1 MYFRPQIII
10 AFIIAGSISTIQL
23 SCKVK
28 STSPAFINTT
38 TMKEINSLD
47 DFYSFLD
54 NSKAISDDFER
65 SKLIIQQLSSLSNQ
79 SIVNYENYFRKELVR
94 FAHYNLALLY
104 ELQYP
109 SPLYT
114 KNGKPLDPQP
124 PPYLSTDGFI
134 YFRCGMVLLGKEIA
148 DSIMKDPEAI
158 TTIFSTPPLID
169 AESMLYVSEDALKL
183 KGADPGLLD
192 SLDEKDHYDSGNF
205 EMRGSPIKW
214 YDPET
219 VSPKLAKFYG
229 YKRMTM
235 DLTNFGK

>member
-1 MYFRPQIII
+1 MQFRSSIIVTLI
-10 AFIIAGSISTIQL
+10 LAGIFSTIL
-23 SCKVK
+23 ISCKVK
-28 STSPAFINTT
+28 SNPPASINSP
-38 TMKEINSLD
+38 TMKEINNLD

-65 SKLIIQQLSSLSNQ
+65 SQLIIQQLSSLSTQ

-94 FAHYNLALLY
+94 FAHYNLALLF

-109 SPLYT
+109 SPLYV
-114 KNGKPLDPQP
+114 KNGKPMDPQP

-148 DSIMKDPEAI
+148 DSIMNDPEAVI
-158 TTIFSTPPLID
+158 DIFPTPPLID
-169 AESMLYVSEDALKL
+169 AESMLYVSKDALKL
-183 KGADPGLLD
+183 KGADPALLD
-192 SLDEKDHYDSGNF
+192 SLDEKDHYDTGEY
-205 EMRGSPIKW
+205 EMRGDPIKW
-214 YDPET
+214 FDPET

-235 DLTNFGK
+235 DLANFGK